1 MNQSRMTLCLPRFLI
16 RLRRTVEKH
25 ILSARFLAMED
36 MTGSMSSTP
45 WKNEE
50 SNQESKHGRIL
61 LQDPPDHPIA
71 LNAPGSG

>member
-45 WKNEE
+45 WKTR
-50 SNQESKHGRIL
+50 NQIRNQNTGEYCYKIHRITL
-61 LQDPPDHPIA
+61 
-71 LNAPGSG
+71 SR